1 MPAGPQFLVE
11 GIAMTSLVRPIAR
24 VTVILTI
31 CLLTQAASPQA
42 GHSDRSISSDQT
54 ILPSPEMPLAREVR
68 LRKLHLVRPDLI
80 PYPIAYEVC
89 C

>member
-1 MPAGPQFLVE
+1 MLSPLLCRVARLLV
-11 GIAMTSLVRPIAR
+11 LVCVLISGSNS
-24 VTVILTI
+24 
-31 CLLTQAASPQA
+31 AS
-42 GHSDRSISSDQT
+42 D
-54 ILPSPEMPLAREVR
+54 PLAPRATEPADATAAVEVR

>member
-1 MPAGPQFLVE
+1 MTAVARLVTRL
-11 GIAMTSLVRPIAR
+11 IV
-24 VTVILTI
+24 VV
-31 CLLTQAASPQA
+31 CLLSAAITPHEQPAAASDANATGEQA
-42 GHSDRSISSDQT
+42 ITRS
-54 ILPSPEMPLAREVR
+54 EVR

>member
-1 MPAGPQFLVE
+1 MTAVARLV
-11 GIAMTSLVRPIAR
+11 TR
-24 VTVILTI
+24 VIVVVG
-31 CLLTQAASPQA
+31 LLTASVTPPPQSSDAASVSGEEA
-42 GHSDRSISSDQT
+42 TVRS
-54 ILPSPEMPLAREVR
+54 EVR

>member
-1 MPAGPQFLVE
+1 MTAVARLV
-11 GIAMTSLVRPIAR
+11 TR
-24 VTVILTI
+24 VIVVV
-31 CLLTQAASPQA
+31 CLLSATVTPAAQPADAASVA
-42 GHSDRSISSDQT
+42 GEGASVRS
-54 ILPSPEMPLAREVR
+54 EVR

>member
-1 MPAGPQFLVE
+1 MLSPLRRLARSLVLVCVFASGFGPAGEPATRDVD
-11 GIAMTSLVRPIAR
+11 GPADDSV
-24 VTVILTI
+24 
-31 CLLTQAASPQA
+31 A
-42 GHSDRSISSDQT
+42 G
-54 ILPSPEMPLAREVR
+54 AEVR

>member
-1 MPAGPQFLVE
+1 MLSPLRRVARLLVLVCVLASGFGPTQDRASRVAPEQGDCVAG
-11 GIAMTSLVRPIAR
+11 A
-24 VTVILTI
+24 
-31 CLLTQAASPQA
+31 
-42 GHSDRSISSDQT
+42 
-54 ILPSPEMPLAREVR
+54 EVR

>member
-1 MPAGPQFLVE
+1 MTAVTRLVTRS
-11 GIAMTSLVRPIAR
+11 IVAV
-24 VTVILTI
+24 
-31 CLLTQAASPQA
+31 CLLSSAITPPPQTVASDDASVMGSQASV
-42 GHSDRSISSDQT
+42 RS
-54 ILPSPEMPLAREVR
+54 EVR

>member
-1 MPAGPQFLVE
+1 MKPVRLVTRLMLAACVVSAPFISPAQPKAADANTTQGE
-11 GIAMTSLVRPIAR
+11 AAM
-24 VTVILTI
+24 
-31 CLLTQAASPQA
+31 AA
-42 GHSDRSISSDQT
+42 
-54 ILPSPEMPLAREVR
+54 EVR

>member
-1 MPAGPQFLVE
+1 MTHWIRNIFACLTLALMTTLSGAGEPQTSLPVDPPVSD
-11 GIAMTSLVRPIAR
+11 SLVR
-24 VTVILTI
+24 
-31 CLLTQAASPQA
+31 S
-42 GHSDRSISSDQT
+42 
-54 ILPSPEMPLAREVR
+54 EVR

>member
-1 MPAGPQFLVE
+1 MTRALRLVARLLVCACLLLTTATPAPHKTTTPAGEDP
-11 GIAMTSLVRPIAR
+11 
-24 VTVILTI
+24 VTGMY
-31 CLLTQAASPQA
+31 P
-42 GHSDRSISSDQT
+42 
-54 ILPSPEMPLAREVR
+54 EVR

>member
-1 MPAGPQFLVE
+1 
-11 GIAMTSLVRPIAR
+11 MTSLVRPIAR
-24 VTVILTI
+24 VTVILTV

-42 GHSDRSISSDQT
+42 GHSDRSISPDPT
-54 ILPSPEMPLAREVR
+54 ILSSPEMPLAREVR

>member
-1 MPAGPQFLVE
+1 MTAVARLVTRSIVLVGLLSASITPPVQSSDAALPAGEQPV
-11 GIAMTSLVRPIAR
+11 VRA
-24 VTVILTI
+24 
-31 CLLTQAASPQA
+31 
-42 GHSDRSISSDQT
+42 
-54 ILPSPEMPLAREVR
+54 EVR